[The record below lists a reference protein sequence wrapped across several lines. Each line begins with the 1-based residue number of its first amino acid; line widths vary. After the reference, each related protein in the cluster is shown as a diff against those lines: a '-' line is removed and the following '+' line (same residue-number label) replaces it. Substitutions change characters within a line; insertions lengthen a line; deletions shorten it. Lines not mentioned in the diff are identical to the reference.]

1 MLELQDK
8 YRMDSSE
15 QTLGKRGRRRQSL
28 MMALAL
34 VLVLLLLALTPP
46 LLNVSRYQRRIVT
59 SMSQSLGRPVHLDKV
74 TLHLVPVPGFTLQNF
89 VVSED
94 PAFGNEPTI
103 RANEVTATL
112 RLSSLWQQ
120 RVEFS
125 SVKFENPSVNLVRSA
140 DGRWNLEGVLLHA
153 SHVDTAPTAQQR
165 AGAAPRFPYIEAT
178 GGRINLKLGQEK
190 MPFSLTDADFALW
203 LPSPQM
209 WQVRLEGKP
218 SRTDSNIGDP
228 GTVRVEGK
236 LQRAARMQEVPVD
249 LHASWYDAPLGEASK
264 LVSGTDRGWRGKLHA
279 DIWLQGPLGTA
290 ALKTKTTLVDL
301 RRADFVP
308 VRPLDESI
316 SCTSSAD
323 LPAVLLTNVA
333 CTMPI
338 ENAEP
343 LEITFPQMDLTAP
356 RAAQAILQAQKLPLE
371 WVFGWMRLFSPR
383 IPPEP
388 TVQGTVDASLV
399 HLAQSP
405 AADWDGTV
413 TLTMPVPA
421 RHANGEFV
429 PVKDTAN
436 TPEQQFEVTV
446 NSSGNNSIA
455 TLNPTPVRLGTNSEL
470 MLSGQASTQGYSFS
484 LAGQASAAQLTA
496 ITHAFPQLA
505 DDTGLTLPKE
515 STTPDTIHLVALSCT
530 RVLSGG
536 QACSAPVPVP
546 RHPARRNVRLRR

>member
-1 MLELQDK
+1 MV
-8 YRMDSSE
+8 
-15 QTLGKRGRRRQSL
+15 
-28 MMALAL
+28 LAF

-59 SMSQSLGRPVHLDKV
+59 SMSQSLGRPVHLDNV
-74 TLHLVPVPGFTLQNF
+74 TLHLLPMPGFTLQNF

-125 SVKFENPSVNLVRSA
+125 SVKFENPSVNLVRGA

-236 LQRAARMQEVPVD
+236 LQRAAHMQEVPVD

-264 LVSGTDRGWRGKLHA
+264 LVSGIDRGWRGTLHA
-279 DIWLQGPLGTA
+279 DLWLQGPLGTA
-290 ALKTKTTLVDL
+290 ALKTKTTFVDL

-308 VRPLDESI
+308 ARSLDESI
-316 SCTSSAD
+316 SCASSAD
-323 LPAVLLTNVA
+323 VPAVLLTDLT

-343 LEITFPQMDLTAP
+343 LEISSPQMDLTAP
-356 RAAQAILQAQKLPLE
+356 RAAQATLQARKLPLE
-371 WVFGWMRLFSPR
+371 WVFGWMRLFSAR

-388 TVQGTVDASLV
+388 SVQGTVDASLV

-413 TLTMPVPA
+413 SLTMPVPA

-429 PVKDTAN
+429 PAKSAAS
-436 TPEQQFEVTV
+436 TPEQQFEATV
-446 NSSGNNSIA
+446 SSSGNSSTA
-455 TLNPTPVRLGTNSEL
+455 TLNPTPIRLGPGAEL
-470 MLSGQASTQGYSFS
+470 MLSGQASPESYSFT
-484 LAGQASAAQLTA
+484 LAGQASAAQLA
-496 ITHAFPQLA
+496 GLTHAFPQLA
-505 DDTGLTLPKE
+505 DDTSLIVPKG
-515 STTPDTIHLVALSCT
+515 STEADTIRPVALSCT

-536 QACSAPVPVP
+536 QACSVPAPAP
-546 RHPARRNVRLRR
+546 RHPARRRNVQLSR

>member
-1 MLELQDK
+1 
-8 YRMDSSE
+8 MDSSE
-15 QTLGKRGRRRQSL
+15 QIPAKRGRHRQSM

-34 VLVLLLLALTPP
+34 ILVLLLLALTPP
-46 LLNVSRYQRRIVT
+46 LLNVGRYQRRIVT
-59 SMSQSLGRPVHLDKV
+59 SMSESLGRPVHLDNV
-74 TLHLVPVPGFTLQNF
+74 TLHLLPVPGFTLQNF

-125 SVKFENPSVNLVRSA
+125 SVKFENPSVNLVRTA

-203 LPSPQM
+203 LPSPQT
-209 WQVRLEGKP
+209 WRVRLEGKP

-228 GTVRVEGK
+228 GTVRVEGS

-264 LVSGTDRGWRGKLHA
+264 LVSGTDRGWRGTLHA
-279 DIWLQGPLGTA
+279 DVWLQGPLGSA
-290 ALKTKTTLVDL
+290 SLKTKTTFVDL

-308 VRPLDESI
+308 ARSLDESI
-316 SCTSSAD
+316 SCASSAD
-323 LPAVLLTNVA
+323 LPAVQLTNLA

-343 LEITFPQMDLTAP
+343 LEIDAPQMDLTAP
-356 RAAQAILQAQKLPLE
+356 RAAQATLQAQKLPLE
-371 WVFGWMRLFSPR
+371 WVFRWMRLFSVR
-383 IPPEP
+383 IPSEP
-388 TVQGTVDASLV
+388 TVQGTVDADLV
-399 HLAQSP
+399 HLAQAP
-405 AADWDGTV
+405 VADWNGTV

-421 RHANGEFV
+421 RHANGELV
-429 PVKDTAN
+429 PVKGAASP
-436 TPEQQFEVTV
+436 PEQQFE
-446 NSSGNNSIA
+446 A
-455 TLNPTPVRLGTNSEL
+455 TLNSTGDSLTATLEPTPVRLGPGAEL
-470 MLSGQASTQGYSFS
+470 VLSGQASKTGYSFT
-484 LAGQASAAQLTA
+484 LAGQASAAQLA
-496 ITHAFPQLA
+496 SVTHSFPQFA
-505 DDTGLTLPKE
+505 DDTGLIVSQNSLAA
-515 STTPDTIHLVALSCT
+515 DTIHPVALACT
-530 RVLSGG
+530 RVLGGG
-536 QACSAPVPVP
+536 QSCSAPVPVP
-546 RHPARRNVRLRR
+546 RHPARRNVRLHR

>member
-1 MLELQDK
+1 MLELHDK

-15 QTLGKRGRRRQSL
+15 QIPAKRGWRRPSV

-34 VLVLLLLALTPP
+34 ILILLLLALTPP

-59 SMSQSLGRPVHLDKV
+59 SMSQSLGRPVHLDNV
-74 TLHLVPVPGFTLQNF
+74 TLHLLPVPGFTLKNF

-203 LPSPQM
+203 LPSPQT
-209 WQVRLEGKP
+209 WRVRLEGKP

-228 GTVRVEGK
+228 GTVRVEGS
-236 LQRAARMQEVPVD
+236 LRRAARMQEVPVD

-279 DIWLQGPLGTA
+279 DIWLQGPLGAA
-290 ALKTKTTLVDL
+290 ALKTKTTFVDL

-308 VRPLDESI
+308 ARSLDESI
-316 SCTSSAD
+316 SCASSTD
-323 LPAVLLTNVA
+323 LPAVLLTNVT

-343 LEITFPQMDLTAP
+343 LEINFPQMDLTAP
-356 RAAQAILQAQKLPLE
+356 RASQANLQAQKLPLE
-371 WVFGWMRLFSPR
+371 WIFGWVRLFSAR

-388 TVQGTVDASLV
+388 AVQGTVDASLV

-405 AADWDGTV
+405 ASDWDGTV
-413 TLTMPVPA
+413 TLTIPVVA
-421 RHANGEFV
+421 RHANGELV
-429 PVKDTAN
+429 PVKGAAG
-436 TPEQQFEVTV
+436 TPEQQFEATV
-446 NSSGNNSIA
+446 NSSGDSSTA
-455 TLNPTPVRLGTNSEL
+455 TLNPTSIRLGPASEL
-470 MLSGQASTQGYSFS
+470 VLSGQVSPTSYTFT
-484 LAGQASAAQLTA
+484 LAGQASAAQLA
-496 ITHAFPQLA
+496 SITHAFPQLA
-505 DDTGLTLPKE
+505 DDTGLKVPKG
-515 STTPDTIHLVALSCT
+515 STAADTIHLVALSCT